1 MSDEKGPGRGR
12 GKFTAAGVQAQQA
25 SDIDSL
31 KAAVQA
37 LADAGA
43 DVEARLEAL
52 ENPSTP
58 TV

>member
-1 MSDEKGPGRGR
+1 MSDVEEKGAGRGR
-12 GKFTAAGVQAQQA
+12 GRFTAAGVQAQQ
-25 SDIDSL
+25 STDIEGL
-31 KAAVQA
+31 KAAVAA

-52 ENPSTP
+52 EAP

>member
-1 MSDEKGPGRGR
+1 MSDTEKGVGRGR
-12 GKFTAAGVQAQQA
+12 GKFTAAGVQAQTA
-25 SDIDSL
+25 VDIEGL

-52 ENPSTP
+52 EGTTP
-58 TV
+58 TA

>member
-1 MSDEKGPGRGR
+1 MDTPEDKGVGRGR
-12 GKFTAAGVQAQQA
+12 GKFTAAGVQAQQ
-25 SDIDSL
+25 STDIEGL
-31 KAAVQA
+31 KAAIAA

-52 ENPSTP
+52 EAP